1 MASVPVDER
10 TKAMLGKLQQRIERE
25 TGRDVTQRDVLE
37 RVVEQGFESP
47 QAVVDS
53 FQSDPEPT
61 DDDFE
66 GLSDEEIE
74 RWLSGTSDWGVETS
88 ESEIDEILY
97 EGEVLSEFDDE

>member
-10 TKAMLGKLQQRIERE
+10 TKAMLGALQQRIERE

-74 RWLSGTSDWGVETS
+74 QWLSGTSGSGDPIE
-88 ESEIDEILY
+88 EDEIDRVLY
-97 EGEVLSEFDDE
+97 EEEAAPDFASE